1 MRKSRRADYNLTDEQ
16 VMSLACGAGFSLR
29 RWLQPPCSARA
40 LKRPLRAKARS
51 SAILGL
57 LFLTAGAAS
66 AEDITYWV
74 QPCTV
79 LASLA
84 CAPEDMDLARWAFAA
99 WEKASEGKIHL
110 IESKDRESAQFQLLW
125 AEKDGGL
132 YGETERILVR
142 GKPGAAIH
150 VLAEPVGKGDRLLR
164 DTIVYLTCLHESGHA
179 LGLNH
184 TREFADIM
192 YSFQYGGDIEEYFG
206 RYRRKLTTRDDIRK
220 YPGMSPA
227 DREAL
232 LESISKGVLR

>member
-1 MRKSRRADYNLTDEQ
+1 MSMSGHARLLVAAVLLICAKS
-16 VMSLACGAGFSLR
+16 
-29 RWLQPPCSARA
+29 
-40 LKRPLRAKARS
+40 
-51 SAILGL
+51 
-57 LFLTAGAAS
+57 AA
-66 AEDITYWV
+66 AEDITYWI

-84 CAPEDMDLARWAFAA
+84 CAPEDVDLARWAFAA
-99 WEKASEGKIHL
+99 WQTASEGKLRL
-110 IESKDRESAQFQLLW
+110 IESKDRDNAQFQLLW

-132 YGETERILVR
+132 YGETEMIRVH

-150 VLAEPVGKGDRLLR
+150 VLAEPVGQGAGKTDRLLR

-206 RYRRKLTTRDDIRK
+206 RYRRKLAVREDIRK
-220 YPGMSPA
+220 NAGMSPA
-227 DREAL
+227 DRAAL
-232 LESISKGVLR
+232 FESISKGILR